1 MVEAARKVV
10 TAAES
15 SSAARRVGSF
25 AVDDS
30 YDSDATD
37 APAVDNPDL
46 FPATIFSS
54 EPDDHVVVTKLT
66 HSQDVVEF
74 RLFVGIP
81 SDVPISLTVMHD
93 HVEAL
98 FALYALD
105 GRDWNWAMNLTVGLH
120 DKTPRAAFTL
130 ADVKLFPTRPHEC
143 CRHVFLF
150 VEVVGPPSLGSSM
163 KARTV
168 WTLGHCD
175 FVTRVLR
182 LNVFNRELSGVQGPV
197 TAWAHQGNS
206 AFVGW
211 KVRVDGAWQRYSG
224 DAAASGRS
232 AFATMQYYLEHR
244 VRTGDVLTC
253 RLPARTRGYRPP
265 TMSSSPAH

>member
-1 MVEAARKVV
+1 MSVVEAARRAV
-10 TAAES
+10 ADAGP
-15 SSAARRVGSF
+15 SAVSQRVGSF
-25 AVDDS
+25 AVDAS

-37 APAVDNPDL
+37 VPAMEDPEL

-54 EPDDHVVVTKLT
+54 DPDVHAVAAKLT
-66 HSQDVVEF
+66 WSQAVVEF
-74 RLFVGIP
+74 RLFTGIP

-98 FALYALD
+98 FTHYGLD
-105 GRDWNWAMNLTVGLH
+105 GRDWNWAMNFTVGLH
-120 DKTPRAAFTL
+120 DKTPRAAFGI
-130 ADVKLFPTRPHEC
+130 ADVKPFPTRAGRC
-143 CRHVFLF
+143 CQHVFLF

-168 WTLGHCD
+168 WTLGHAD
-175 FVTRVLR
+175 FVKRVLR
-182 LNVFNRELSGVQGPV
+182 LNVFNRELTNVLVPL
-197 TAWAHQGNS
+197 TAWAHQADS
-206 AFVGW
+206 ALVGW

-232 AFATMQYYLEHR
+232 AYATMQYYLEHR

-253 RLPARTRGYRPP
+253 RLPARVRGYRPP
-265 TMSSSPAH
+265 VMSP